1 MMCEGC
7 GERQRSYDW
16 ARDRDGKPK
25 LTPNNSYMMVD
36 DMGAYFGFNI
46 ETLPLV
52 RKLLDEIEAIE
63 S

>member
-1 MMCEGC
+1 
-7 GERQRSYDW
+7 
-16 ARDRDGKPK
+16 
-25 LTPNNSYMMVD
+25 MVD